1 MRKFMLLVAASV
13 LPFTGVL
20 RAQAPAAPAQ
30 AADASHAPD
39 IVGNWQGTLHA
50 NKDLR
55 TIVRVSKVDGKLK
68 AVFYSIDQS
77 PKPVEVTL
85 ISLQGSA
92 VTFEIKPFELVYT
105 GVLSPDGKSI
115 IGKSAQ
121 GGGSLEL
128 DLQKVT
134 DEAMW
139 PIPEP
144 PKPMPADAK
153 PVFDVLTVKPS
164 DPDRPGKLFS
174 MRGRHVYTINTTVN
188 DLITMAYGL
197 HVKEIINGPDWF
209 ATEKFDLDGVPDV
222 EGQPNSAQFKL
233 LFQSALIQRFGLVF
247 HHEDKELAVYALTV
261 GKGGPK
267 MKVTSDKPS
276 DPKNFFF
283 RGKLGDLNV
292 TNMTMQDFSDGM
304 QSAVMDKPVV
314 DHTGL
319 TDRYDF
325 TLKWTPDESQFGQM
339 GGFRAPP
346 PNPDDAAAPPGL
358 YTALQEQLGL
368 KMEAT
373 KAMAP
378 AMVIDKAE
386 KPGAN

>member
-1 MRKFMLLVAASV
+1 MRKFMLLVAGSA
-13 LPFTGVL
+13 LLFTGAL
-20 RAQAPAAPAQ
+20 YAQTAGAAPAQ
-30 AADASHAPD
+30 AADVTHTPD

-55 TIVRVSKVDGKLK
+55 TIVRVSKADGKLK
-68 AVFYSIDQS
+68 AIFYSIDQS
-77 PKPVEVTL
+77 PRPVDVTS

-139 PIPEP
+139 PIPEA

-153 PVFDVLTVKPS
+153 PVFDVITVKPS
-164 DPDRPGKLFS
+164 NPDRPGKLFS
-174 MRGRHVYTINTTVN
+174 MNGRHVFTINTTVN

-222 EGQPNSAQFKL
+222 VGQPNNAQFKL
-233 LFQSALIQRFGLVF
+233 LFQNALTQRFGLVF
-247 HHEDKELAVYALTV
+247 HNEDKELAVYALTV

-267 MKVTSDKPS
+267 MKVTGDKPS

-283 RGKLGDLNV
+283 RKLGQLNV
-292 TNMTMQDFSDGM
+292 TNSSMQDFCNGM

-325 TLKWTPDESQFGQM
+325 LLNWTPDESQFGPM
-339 GGFRAPP
+339 GVHVPP
-346 PNPDDAAAPPGL
+346 PNPDDTTAPPGL

>member
-1 MRKFMLLVAASV
+1 MLSAAGS
-13 LPFTGVL
+13 LLLFTGAL
-20 RAQAPAAPAQ
+20 HAQTAGAAAPAQ
-30 AADASHAPD
+30 AADAAQAPD

-55 TIVRVSKVDGKLK
+55 TIVRISKVDGKLK
-68 AVFYSIDQS
+68 AQFYSIDQS
-77 PKPVEVTL
+77 PRPIDVTS
-85 ISLQGSA
+85 ISLQGTA
-92 VTFEIKPFELVYT
+92 VTFEIKPLELVYT
-105 GVLSPDGKSI
+105 GVMSPDGKSI

-153 PVFDVLTVKPS
+153 PVFDVITVKPS
-164 DPDRPGKLFS
+164 NPDRPGKLFS
-174 MRGRHVYTINTTVN
+174 MNGRHVFTINTTVN

-209 ATEKFDLDGVPDV
+209 ATDKFDLDGIPDV
-222 EGQPNSAQFKL
+222 VGQPDNAQFKL
-233 LFQSALIQRFGLVF
+233 LFQNALTQRFGLVF

-267 MKVTSDKPS
+267 MKVTNDKPS
-276 DPKNFFF
+276 DPKAFFF
-283 RGKLGDLNV
+283 RGGLGKLTV
-292 TNMTMQDFSDGM
+292 TNSTMQDFCNGM

-325 TLKWTPDESQFGQM
+325 LLVWTPDESQFGPM
-339 GGFRAPP
+339 GIHVPP
-346 PNPDDAAAPPGL
+346 PNPDDTTAAPGL

-378 AMVIDKAE
+378 AMVIDKVE

>member
-1 MRKFMLLVAASV
+1 MRKFLLLVAASV
-13 LPFTGVL
+13 LPLTGVL
-20 RAQAPAAPAQ
+20 HSQAPSAPSQ
-30 AADASHAPD
+30 AADAAHAPD

-55 TIVRVSKVDGKLK
+55 TIVRISKVDGKLK

-77 PKPVEVTL
+77 PRPVDVTS

-139 PIPEP
+139 PIPEA

-174 MRGRHVYTINTTVN
+174 MRGRHVFTVNTTVN

-247 HHEDKELAVYALTV
+247 HHEDKELAVYALTA

-283 RGKLGDLNV
+283 KGKLGDLNV
-292 TNMTMQDFSDGM
+292 TNMTMQDFADGM

-339 GGFRAPP
+339 GGYRAPP

>member
-1 MRKFMLLVAASV
+1 MRKFMLSVAGLV
-13 LPFTGVL
+13 LLFTGAPY
-20 RAQAPAAPAQ
+20 AQAAGAAPAQ
-30 AADASHAPD
+30 AAAAAHAPD
-39 IVGNWQGTLHA
+39 IVGNWQGTLQA
-50 NKDLR
+50 GKGLR

-68 AVFYSIDQS
+68 AVLYSIDQTPRPIEITS
-77 PKPVEVTL
+77 T
-85 ISLQGSA
+85 SLEGST
-92 VTFEIKPFELVYT
+92 VTFEIKPLELVYT
-105 GVLSPDGKSI
+105 GTLSPDGKTI
-115 IGKSAQ
+115 AGKSVQ
-121 GGGSLEL
+121 GGQSHEL
-128 DLQKVT
+128 DLQRVT

-139 PIPEP
+139 PIPEA

-164 DPDRPGKLFS
+164 NPDRPGKLFS
-174 MRGRHVYTINTTVN
+174 MNGRHIFTINTTVN

-209 ATEKFDLDGVPDV
+209 ATDKFDIDGIPDI
-222 EGQPNSAQFKL
+222 EGQPNNVQFKL
-233 LFQSALIQRFGLVF
+233 LFQSALTQRFGLVF

-283 RGKLGDLNV
+283 RKLGQLNV
-292 TNMTMQDFSDGM
+292 SNMTMRDFADGM

-325 TLKWTPDESQFGQM
+325 QLTWTPDESQFAAM
-339 GGFRAPP
+339 GAHIPP
-346 PNPDDAAAPPGL
+346 PTDDAAAPPGL